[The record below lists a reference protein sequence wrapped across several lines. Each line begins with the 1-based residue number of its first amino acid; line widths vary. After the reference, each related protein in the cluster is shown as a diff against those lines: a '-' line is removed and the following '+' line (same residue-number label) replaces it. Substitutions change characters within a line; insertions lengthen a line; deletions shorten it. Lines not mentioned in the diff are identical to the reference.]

1 MSDALDT
8 KSPWSSLSQ
17 PKSASQYYAKQM
29 LDKPPEERQ
38 AYAEELAYNQL
49 SLAPVSGEV
58 ISAKEAKDYF
68 GEGRTGMGML
78 ATAGAIP
85 LLGAG
90 IRPLAKSVGSLMN
103 KTAMNT
109 PTLIDK
115 FYSDPIQG
123 PINFVKEYG
132 KSFVPAIKESIDP
145 VEVARR
151 SQTGMSKRKL
161 QEGLQPK
168 VGKDAELTGASI
180 NRQVTPDADNAVER
194 SVIGLTYLDS
204 QIPLEDTARIAS
216 GIGSGFRR
224 NNADQVPESIVQRAT
239 NHLTKGPHVKSG
251 SKTQYDVQIKDPHN
265 KSNEGFLESVG
276 DASAG
281 STIVRMMRGNSKEK
295 YLKTINNYR
304 KANKL
309 EPLDKLDG
317 KNMVE
322 YMQVSSTLDNTNI
335 RLMEKAGVTGQPAEI
350 VSKVLSARAKQAAGK
365 PFTSKDKQLKKSLDT
380 FNSLLN
386 KRIIKFAQVRD
397 EAGNVVGSRNVG
409 DIKQPDGYVVSQQA
423 FTSRQKELG
432 GMNAF
437 VVVDPNSEKMY
448 TMISDGHDIMGINP
462 VGGKGLITAEPI
474 IVSSIKPK
482 GGYKKSDIKSRATQ
496 ANVNEALSDTEK
508 LTGIKP
514 LKDES
519 DLNYTLRAL
528 STYKPAVTAADR
540 RRARNAKLKLGGTV
554 GTGGLLTG
562 AALRDDE

>member
-1 MSDALDT
+1 
-8 KSPWSSLSQ
+8 
-17 PKSASQYYAKQM
+17 
-29 LDKPPEERQ
+29 
-38 AYAEELAYNQL
+38 
-49 SLAPVSGEV
+49 
-58 ISAKEAKDYF
+58 
-68 GEGRTGMGML
+68 
-78 ATAGAIP
+78 
-85 LLGAG
+85 
-90 IRPLAKSVGSLMN
+90 
-103 KTAMNT
+103 
-109 PTLIDK
+109 
-115 FYSDPIQG
+115 
-123 PINFVKEYG
+123 
-132 KSFVPAIKESIDP
+132 
-145 VEVARR
+145 
-151 SQTGMSKRKL
+151 
-161 QEGLQPK
+161 
-168 VGKDAELTGASI
+168 
-180 NRQVTPDADNAVER
+180 
-194 SVIGLTYLDS
+194 
-204 QIPLEDTARIAS
+204 
-216 GIGSGFRR
+216 
-224 NNADQVPESIVQRAT
+224 
-239 NHLTKGPHVKSG
+239 
-251 SKTQYDVQIKDPHN
+251 
-265 KSNEGFLESVG
+265 
-276 DASAG
+276 
-281 STIVRMMRGNSKEK
+281 MRGNSKEK

-528 STYKPAVTAADR
+528 STYKPAVTAADKA
-540 RRARNAKLKLGGTV
+540 RARNAKLKLGGTL

>member
-1 MSDALDT
+1 
-8 KSPWSSLSQ
+8 
-17 PKSASQYYAKQM
+17 
-29 LDKPPEERQ
+29 
-38 AYAEELAYNQL
+38 
-49 SLAPVSGEV
+49 
-58 ISAKEAKDYF
+58 
-68 GEGRTGMGML
+68 
-78 ATAGAIP
+78 
-85 LLGAG
+85 
-90 IRPLAKSVGSLMN
+90 
-103 KTAMNT
+103 MNT
-109 PTLIDK
+109 PTLIPEFYTNPIKGK
-115 FYSDPIQG
+115 F
-123 PINFVKEYG
+123 NFLKEFG
-132 KSFVPAIKESIDP
+132 GSFVPAIKESIDP
-145 VEVARR
+145 IEVARR
-151 SQTGMSKRKL
+151 RETGMSKKKL
-161 QEGLQPK
+161 EEGLISK
-168 VGKDAELTGASI
+168 EGKDAELTGASI

-224 NNADQVPESIVQRAT
+224 TNAEEVPESIVQRAT

-265 KSNEGFLESVG
+265 KSNEGFIESVG

-281 STIVRMMRGNSKEK
+281 STIVRMMRGNSKED
-295 YLKTINNYR
+295 YLKLINNYR

-309 EPLDKLDG
+309 EPVENLSG
-317 KNMVE
+317 KDMVE
-322 YMQVSSTLDNTNI
+322 YMQISSTLHNNNI
-335 RLMEKAGVTGQPAEI
+335 RLLQQAGVTGQPAQI
-350 VSKVLSARAKQAAGK
+350 VSKVLAARAKQAAGK
-365 PFTSKDKQLKKSLDT
+365 PFTSKDKQQKKALDT

-397 EAGNVVGSRNVG
+397 EAGNVVSSRNVG

-508 LTGIKP
+508 LTGLKP
-514 LKDES
+514 DKGES

-528 STYKPAVTAADR
+528 STYKPAVTAADKA
-540 RRARNAKLKLGGTV
+540 RARNAKLKLGGTL

>member
-38 AYAEELAYNQL
+38 TYAEELAYNQL

-90 IRPLAKSVGSLMN
+90 IRPITKSVGSLMN

-115 FYSDPIQG
+115 FYSDPIRG
-123 PINFVKEYG
+123 PINFLKEYG
-132 KSFVPAIKESIDP
+132 KSFVPAVKESIDP

-151 SQTGMSKRKL
+151 RQTGMSKRKL
-161 QEGLQPK
+161 EEGLQPT

-180 NRQVTPDADNAVER
+180 NRQVNPDADNAVER
-194 SVIGLTYLDS
+194 SVIGLSYLDS
-204 QIPLEDTARIAS
+204 RIPIQDTARISS

-224 NNADQVPESIVQRAT
+224 TNAEEVPESIVQRAT
-239 NHLTKGPHVKSG
+239 NHLTGGPHVKSG
-251 SKTQYDVQIKDPHN
+251 SKTEYEIQIKDPHN
-265 KSNEGFLESVG
+265 KSNEGFIESVG

-281 STIVRMMRGNSKEK
+281 STVVRMMRGNSKED
-295 YLKTINNYR
+295 YLKLINNYR

-317 KNMVE
+317 RDMVE
-322 YMQVSSTLDNTNI
+322 YMQISSTLDNANI
-335 RLMEKAGVTGQPAEI
+335 RIMQQAGVTGQPAQV
-350 VSKVLSARAKQAAGK
+350 VSKLLAARAKQASGK
-365 PFTSKDKQLKKSLDT
+365 PFTDKDKQLKKTLDT
-380 FNSLLN
+380 FNNLLD
-386 KRIIKFAQVRD
+386 KRIIKLSKVKD
-397 EAGNVVGSRNVG
+397 EAGNVVSSRNVG
-409 DIKQPDGYVVSQQA
+409 DIQQPDGYLVTQQA

-482 GGYKKSDIKSRATQ
+482 GGYKKSQIKSRATQ
-496 ANVNEALSDTEK
+496 ANVNEALSATEK
-508 LTGIKP
+508 LTGVKP
-514 LKDES
+514 LKGES

-528 STYKPAVTAADR
+528 STYKPAVTTADR
-540 RRARNAKLKLGGTV
+540 KRARNAKLKLGGTI
-554 GTGGLLTG
+554 GAGGLLTG

>member
-38 AYAEELAYNQL
+38 KYAQELAYDQL
-49 SLAPVSGEV
+49 SLAPLSGEA

-68 GEGRTGMGML
+68 EEGRTGMGML

-85 LLGAG
+85 LVSPF
-90 IRPLAKSVGSLMN
+90 IRPITKSVGSLMN

-109 PTLIDK
+109 PTLIPEFYTNPIKGK
-115 FYSDPIQG
+115 F
-123 PINFVKEYG
+123 NFLKEFG
-132 KSFVPAIKESIDP
+132 GSFVPAIKESIDP
-145 VEVARR
+145 IEVARR
-151 SQTGMSKRKL
+151 RETGMSKKKL
-161 QEGLQPK
+161 EEGLISK
-168 VGKDAELTGASI
+168 EGKDAELTGASI

-224 NNADQVPESIVQRAT
+224 TNAEEVPESIVQRAT

-265 KSNEGFLESVG
+265 KSNEGFIESVG

-281 STIVRMMRGNSKEK
+281 STIVRMMRGNSKED
-295 YLKTINNYR
+295 YLKLINNYR

-309 EPLDKLDG
+309 EPVENLSG
-317 KNMVE
+317 KDMVE
-322 YMQVSSTLDNTNI
+322 YMQISSTLDNTNI
-335 RLMEKAGVTGQPAEI
+335 RLLQQAGVTGQPAQI
-350 VSKVLSARAKQAAGK
+350 VSKVLAARAKQAAGK
-365 PFTSKDKQLKKSLDT
+365 PFTSKDKQQKKALDT

-386 KRIIKFAQVRD
+386 KRIIKFAQVKD
-397 EAGNVVGSRNVG
+397 EAGNLVSSRNVG

-448 TMISDGHDIMGINP
+448 TMISDGHDIMGVNP

-540 RRARNAKLKLGGTV
+540 ARARNAKLKLGGTL

-562 AALRDDE
+562 AVLRDDE

>member
-8 KSPWSSLSQ
+8 TSP
-17 PKSASQYYAKQM
+17 Y
-29 LDKPPEERQ
+29 DKLARGRTRGGPRVQLTPEEERQ
-38 AYAEELAYNQL
+38 RQLDAAYNVASFL
-49 SLAPVSGEV
+49 PVSGE
-58 ISAKEAKDYF
+58 IIAAKEAKDYF
-68 GEGRTGMGML
+68 EQGRTGMGML
-78 ATAGAIP
+78 SAAGAIP
-85 LLGAG
+85 WLGAG
-90 IRPLAKSVGSLMN
+90 IRPITKSVGSLMN

-115 FYSDPIQG
+115 FYSDPIRG
-123 PINFVKEYG
+123 PINFLKEYG
-132 KSFVPAIKESIDP
+132 KSFVPAVKESIDP

-161 QEGLQPK
+161 QEGLQPT
-168 VGKDAELTGASI
+168 VGKDAELTGTSI

-194 SVIGLTYLDS
+194 SVIGLSYLDS
-204 QIPLEDTARIAS
+204 RIPIQDTSRISS
-216 GIGSGFRR
+216 GIGNGFRR
-224 NNADQVPESIVQRAT
+224 SNAEQVPESIVQRAT
-239 NHLTKGPHVKSG
+239 NQLTEGPHVKSG
-251 SKTQYDVQIKDPHN
+251 SKTEYEIQIKDPHN
-265 KSNEGFLESVG
+265 KSNEGFIESVG

-281 STIVRMMRGNSKEK
+281 STVVRMMRGDSKEK

-304 KANKL
+304 KADKL

-317 KNMVE
+317 REMIE
-322 YMQVSSTLDNTNI
+322 YMQISSTLDNANI
-335 RLMEKAGVTGQPAEI
+335 KIMQQAGVTGQPAQV
-350 VSKVLSARAKQAAGK
+350 VSKLLAARAKQASGK
-365 PFTSKDKQLKKSLDT
+365 PFTDKDKQLKKTLDT
-380 FNSLLN
+380 FNNLLD
-386 KRIIKFAQVRD
+386 KRIIKLSKVKD
-397 EAGNVVGSRNVG
+397 EAGNVVSSRNVG
-409 DIKQPDGYVVSQQA
+409 DIQQPDGYLVTQQA

-448 TMISDGHDIMGINP
+448 TMISDGHDIMGVNP

-482 GGYKKSDIKSRATQ
+482 GGYKKSQIKSRATQ

-514 LKDES
+514 DKGES
-519 DLNYTLRAL
+519 NLNYTLRAL

-540 RRARNAKLKLGGTV
+540 TRARNAKLKLGGTI
-554 GTGGLLTG
+554 GAGGLLTG

>member
-8 KSPWSSLSQ
+8 ASP
-17 PKSASQYYAKQM
+17 Y
-29 LDKPPEERQ
+29 DKLARKRTRGGPRVQLTPEEERQ
-38 AYAEELAYNQL
+38 KQLDAAYNVASFL
-49 SLAPVSGEV
+49 PVSGE
-58 ISAKEAKDYF
+58 IIAAKEAKDYF
-68 GEGRTGMGML
+68 EQGRTGMGML
-78 ATAGAIP
+78 SAVGAIP
-85 LLGAG
+85 FLGAG
-90 IRPLAKSVGSLMN
+90 IRPITKSVGSLLN

-109 PTLIDK
+109 PTLIPEFYTNPLKGK
-115 FYSDPIQG
+115 F
-123 PINFVKEYG
+123 NFLKEFG
-132 KSFVPAIKESIDP
+132 GSFVPAIKESIDP

-161 QEGLQPK
+161 QEGLQPT

-224 NNADQVPESIVQRAT
+224 TNAEEVPESIVQRAT

-265 KSNEGFLESVG
+265 KSNEGFIESVG

-281 STIVRMMRGNSKEK
+281 STIVRMMRGNSKEN
-295 YLKTINNYR
+295 YLTTINNHR

-322 YMQVSSTLDNTNI
+322 YMQISSTLDNANI
-335 RLMEKAGVTGQPAEI
+335 RLMQQAGVTGQPAQI
-350 VSKVLSARAKQAAGK
+350 VSKVLAARAKLAAGK
-365 PFTSKDKQLKKSLDT
+365 SFTSKDKQMKKSLDT

-397 EAGNVVGSRNVG
+397 EAGNVVSSRNVG
-409 DIKQPDGYVVSQQA
+409 DIKQPDGYVVSQQS
-423 FTSRQKELG
+423 FSSRQKELG

-448 TMISDGHDIMGINP
+448 TMLSDGHDIMGVNP

-554 GTGGLLTG
+554 GTVGLLTG

>member
-8 KSPWSSLSQ
+8 KSPWSFLSQ

-38 AYAEELAYNQL
+38 KYAEELAYDQL
-49 SLAPVSGEV
+49 SLASGSGEI
-58 ISAKEAKDYF
+58 ISAIEAKDYF
-68 GEGRTGMGML
+68 EEGRTGMGML
-78 ATAGAIP
+78 SAAGALP
-85 LLGAG
+85 LAG
-90 IRPLAKSVGSLMN
+90 PFIRPITKSVGSLLN

-109 PTLIDK
+109 PTLIPK

-123 PINFVKEYG
+123 RFNFLKEFG
-132 KSFVPAIKESIDP
+132 GSMFPAIRESIDP

-151 SQTGMSKRKL
+151 RETGMSKKKL
-161 QEGLQPK
+161 EEGLIPTE
-168 VGKDAELTGASI
+168 GKDAELTGVSI

-194 SVIGLTYLDS
+194 SVIGLSYLDS

-216 GIGSGFRR
+216 GVGSGFRR
-224 NNADQVPESIVQRAT
+224 TNAEQVPESIVQRAV

-265 KSNEGFLESVG
+265 KSNEGFIESVG

-281 STIVRMMRGNSKEK
+281 STIVRMMRGNSKED
-295 YLKTINNYR
+295 YLKLVNNYR

-309 EPLDKLDG
+309 EPVEKLSGTD
-317 KNMVE
+317 MVE
-322 YMQVSSTLDNTNI
+322 YMQISSTLDNNNI
-335 RLMEKAGVTGQPAEI
+335 QLLQKAGVTGQPAQI
-350 VSKVLSARAKQAAGK
+350 VSKVLAARAKQAAGK
-365 PFTSKDKQLKKSLDT
+365 PFTDKDKQLKKTLNT
-380 FNSLLN
+380 FNSLLD

-397 EAGNVVGSRNVG
+397 EAGNVVSSRNIG
-409 DIKQPDGYVVSQQA
+409 DIKQPDGYIVSQQSFA
-423 FTSRQKELG
+423 SRQKELG

-482 GGYKKSDIKSRATQ
+482 GGYKKSDIKSRATK
-496 ANVNEALSDTEK
+496 ANVDAALADTEQ
-508 LTGIKP
+508 LTNIKP
-514 LKDES
+514 QKGES

-554 GTGGLLTG
+554 ATGGLLTG

>member
-8 KSPWSSLSQ
+8 TSPYDVLARQ
-17 PKSASQYYAKQM
+17 RTRGGVRKQ
-29 LDKPPEERQ
+29 LTPEEALQ
-38 AYAEELAYNQL
+38 KQLDAAYDTASFL
-49 SLAPVSGEV
+49 PITGE
-58 ISAKEAKDYF
+58 IIAAKEAKDYF
-68 GEGRTGMGML
+68 EQGRTGMGML
-78 ATAGAIP
+78 SAAGAIP
-85 LLGAG
+85 FLGAG
-90 IRPLAKSVGSLMN
+90 IRPITKSVGSLMN

-115 FYSDPIQG
+115 FYSDPVRG
-123 PINFVKEYG
+123 PVNFLKEYG

-151 SQTGMSKRKL
+151 RQTGMSKRKL
-161 QEGLQPK
+161 EEGLQPT
-168 VGKDAELTGASI
+168 VGKDAELTGTSI

-194 SVIGLTYLDS
+194 SVIGLSYLDS

-216 GIGSGFRR
+216 GIGRGFRR
-224 NNADQVPESIVQRAT
+224 TNAEQIPESIVQRAT
-239 NHLTKGPHVKSG
+239 NHLTKGPHVKSK
-251 SKTQYDVQIKDPHN
+251 SKTQYEVQIKDPHN
-265 KSNEGFLESVG
+265 KSNEGFIESVG

-281 STIVRMMRGNSKEK
+281 STVVRMMRGDSKEK

-317 KNMVE
+317 KDMVE
-322 YMQVSSTLDNTNI
+322 YMQISSTLDNANI
-335 RLMEKAGVTGQPAEI
+335 RIMQQAGVTGQPAQV
-350 VSKVLSARAKQAAGK
+350 VSKLLAARAKQAAGK
-365 PFTSKDKQLKKSLDT
+365 PFTDKDKQLKKTLDT
-380 FNSLLN
+380 FNNLLD
-386 KRIIKFAQVRD
+386 KRIIKLSQVKD
-397 EAGNVVGSRNVG
+397 EAGNVVSSRKVG
-409 DIKQPDGYVVSQQA
+409 NIKQPEGYLVTQQA

-482 GGYKKSDIKSRATQ
+482 GGYKKSQIKSRATQ
-496 ANVNEALSDTEK
+496 ANVKEALADTEK

-514 LKDES
+514 NKGES

-528 STYKPAVTAADR
+528 STYKPAVTTADR
-540 RRARNAKLKLGGTV
+540 ARARNAKLKLGGTL

-562 AALRDDE
+562 AVLRDDE

>member
-8 KSPWSSLSQ
+8 TSPYDVLAR
-17 PKSASQYYAKQM
+17 KRTRGGVRKQ
-29 LDKPPEERQ
+29 LTPEEARQ
-38 AYAEELAYNQL
+38 KQL
-49 SLAPVSGEV
+49 DATYDTASFLPITGE
-58 ISAKEAKDYF
+58 IIAAKEAKDYF
-68 GEGRTGMGML
+68 EQGRTGMGML
-78 ATAGAIP
+78 SAAGAIP
-85 LLGAG
+85 FLGAG
-90 IRPLAKSVGSLMN
+90 IRPITKSVGSLMN

-115 FYSDPIQG
+115 FYSDPVRG
-123 PINFVKEYG
+123 PVNFLKEYG

-151 SQTGMSKRKL
+151 RQTGMSKRKL
-161 QEGLQPK
+161 EEGLQPT
-168 VGKDAELTGASI
+168 VGKDAELTGTSI

-194 SVIGLTYLDS
+194 SVIGLSYLDS

-216 GIGSGFRR
+216 GIGRGFRR
-224 NNADQVPESIVQRAT
+224 TNAEQIPESIVQRAT
-239 NHLTKGPHVKSG
+239 NHLTKGPHVKSK
-251 SKTQYDVQIKDPHN
+251 SKTQYEVQIKDPHN
-265 KSNEGFLESVG
+265 KSNEGFIESVG

-281 STIVRMMRGNSKEK
+281 STVVRMMRGDSKEK

-317 KNMVE
+317 KDMVE
-322 YMQVSSTLDNTNI
+322 YMQISSTLDNANI
-335 RLMEKAGVTGQPAEI
+335 RIMQQAGVTGQPAQV
-350 VSKVLSARAKQAAGK
+350 VSKLLAARAKQAAGK
-365 PFTSKDKQLKKSLDT
+365 PFTDKDKQLKKTLDT
-380 FNSLLN
+380 FNNLLD
-386 KRIIKFAQVRD
+386 KRIIKLSQVKD
-397 EAGNVVGSRNVG
+397 EAGNVVSSRKVG
-409 DIKQPDGYVVSQQA
+409 NIKQPEGYLVTQQA

-482 GGYKKSDIKSRATQ
+482 GGYKKSQIKSRATQ
-496 ANVNEALSDTEK
+496 ANVKEALADTEK

-514 LKDES
+514 NKGES

-528 STYKPAVTAADR
+528 STYKPAVTTADR
-540 RRARNAKLKLGGTV
+540 ARARNAKLKLGGTL

>member
-29 LDKPPEERQ
+29 LDKPSEERQ
-38 AYAEELAYNQL
+38 KYAEELAYDQL
-49 SLAPVSGEV
+49 SLASGSGEI
-58 ISAKEAKDYF
+58 ISAMEAKDYF
-68 GEGRTGMGML
+68 EEGRTGMGML

-85 LLGAG
+85 LVSPF
-90 IRPLAKSVGSLMN
+90 IRPITKSVGSLMN

-115 FYSDPIQG
+115 FYSDPVRG
-123 PINFVKEYG
+123 PINFLKEYG

-151 SQTGMSKRKL
+151 RQTGMSKRKL
-161 QEGLQPK
+161 QEGLQPT
-168 VGKDAELTGASI
+168 VGKDAELTGTSI
-180 NRQVTPDADNAVER
+180 NRQVTPDADNSVER
-194 SVIGLTYLDS
+194 SVIGLSYLDS

-224 NNADQVPESIVQRAT
+224 TNADQVPESIVQRAT

-304 KANKL
+304 KANKQ

-322 YMQVSSTLDNTNI
+322 YMQISSTLDNANI
-335 RLMEKAGVTGQPAEI
+335 RLMERAGVTGQPAEI

-397 EAGNVVGSRNVG
+397 EAGNVVGSRNIG

-496 ANVNEALSDTEK
+496 ANVNAALADTEK
-508 LTGIKP
+508 LTGVKP

-540 RRARNAKLKLGGTV
+540 RRARNARLKLGGTV
-554 GTGGLLTG
+554 ATGGLLTG
-562 AALRDDE
+562 AALRDEE